1 MKLTIALLILGFAIC
16 CTQWAHATTTELAIE
31 RMCPRDP
38 YPWPPLTW
46 MAPIVDRVAV
56 EHSVDSVVLV
66 ALMHSESNCRLT
78 AVNKWTGTIGLF
90 QIAERGSANPDRL
103 TRAQL
108 MGVPENIDLGARHL
122 AGLVALCGS
131 LGGALHV
138 YHGHRTCAG
147 WRHDRF
153 VRKVLGLVASAR
165 RWIAQHREP
174 RS

>member
-1 MKLTIALLILGFAIC
+1 MRLTLVLLALGAAIC
-16 CTQWAHATTTELAIE
+16 CCELAHATTTELAIQ

-38 YPWPPLTW
+38 YPWPSLTW
-46 MAPIVDRVAV
+46 MAPIVDAAAV
-56 EHSVDSVVLV
+56 KHSVDAVVLV

-78 AVNKWTGTIGLF
+78 AVNKRTGATGLF
-90 QIAERGSANPDRL
+90 QIAERGSANPEHI

-122 AGLVALCGS
+122 AGLVAMCGS

-138 YHGHRTCAG
+138 YHGNRTCGG
-147 WRHDRF
+147 WRHDKF
-153 VRKVLGLVASAR
+153 VRKVFGLVEGAR
-165 RWIAQHREP
+165 RWIAAHREP